1 MSNIYR
7 GYDSAAL
14 NAQYDLR
21 PLWPDVPEVI
31 NFRETESARIRDRIP
46 GRLDISYGEREKEK
60 LDVFLPS
67 GGEGRCAALIYIHGG
82 YWHLSDKN
90 DTTYIAPAF
99 LDENIAFITLNYTLA
114 PKAKIGQM
122 VDECRRAVSWIW
134 KNAENLGIDP
144 DRIYMA
150 GHSAGGHLTA
160 MMLATGWA
168 EYDNQLPVTP
178 IKGACALSGL
188 YDLEPVRLCH
198 VNDVLGLRSEDVAV
212 NSPLYLDPVSDIPLI
227 LAVGGLETDE
237 FRRHQ
242 TELFAAWTGK
252 GLAIE
257 EIPAPDCHHYTIVG
271 HFGDPG
277 SDLHRAV
284 ADMIK
289 ND

>member
-1 MSNIYR
+1 MSDIYR

-31 NFRETESARIRDRIP
+31 NFRETESARIRDRIH

-67 GGEGRCAALIYIHGG
+67 GGGGRCAALIYIHGG

-90 DTTYIAPAF
+90 DTTYIAPSF

-114 PKAKIGQM
+114 PEATIGQM

-134 KNAENLGIDP
+134 KNAEYLGIDP
-144 DRIYMA
+144 DRMYMA

-160 MMLATGWA
+160 MMLTTGWA

-212 NSPLYLDPVSDIPLI
+212 SSPLYLDPVSDIPLI

-242 TELFAAWTGK
+242 AELFAAWTGK
-252 GLAIE
+252 GLAVK
-257 EIPAPDCHHYTIVG
+257 EITAPDCHHYTIVG

-277 SDLHRAV
+277 SDLHRAM
-284 ADMIK
+284 ADLIQH
-289 ND
+289 D